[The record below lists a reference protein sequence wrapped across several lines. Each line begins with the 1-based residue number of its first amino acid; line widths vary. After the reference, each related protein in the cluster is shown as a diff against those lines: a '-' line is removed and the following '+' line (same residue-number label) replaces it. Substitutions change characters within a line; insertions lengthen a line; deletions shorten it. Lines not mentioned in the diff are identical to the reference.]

1 MSLSFIFKFKSL
13 RPWDPQTDQF
23 QFESDFCILTK
34 TKHNLRVASR
44 IIGSTDHARTSLLS
58 MQRRQRTTVSG
69 VPGLVSSSLASSVVT
84 APVTATATADAAV
97 TNAIDSN
104 EFISENES
112 YDLIDHYAG
121 VKSRL
126 DQIEAMLTKL
136 SVKVDTSTRMVE
148 RAMLSSAMT
157 SRDQAAAAAAV
168 SWSPVTGGQ
177 SGLAFFVLVALFT
190 SILLSVFMK
199 NIL

>member
-1 MSLSFIFKFKSL
+1 
-13 RPWDPQTDQF
+13 
-23 QFESDFCILTK
+23 
-34 TKHNLRVASR
+34 VA
-44 IIGSTDHARTSLLS
+44 
-58 MQRRQRTTVSG
+58 
-69 VPGLVSSSLASSVVT
+69 
-84 APVTATATADAAV
+84 APVIATFTADAAV

-112 YDLIDHYAG
+112 QDLIEHYAG
-121 VKSRL
+121 VKNRL

-157 SRDQAAAAAAV
+157 SRDQTVAAAV
-168 SWSPVTGGQ
+168 SWPWSPGQ